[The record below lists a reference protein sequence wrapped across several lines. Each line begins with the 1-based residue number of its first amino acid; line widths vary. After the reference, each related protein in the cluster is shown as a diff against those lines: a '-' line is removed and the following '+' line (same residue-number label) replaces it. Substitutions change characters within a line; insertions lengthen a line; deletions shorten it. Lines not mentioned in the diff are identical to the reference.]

1 MTIQDQEITPVTS
14 TIVADADRLDF
25 FPTYFGKYFMA
36 GENLLYVHADRF
48 VAFLQRWTLT
58 KSSMW

>member
-1 MTIQDQEITPVTS
+1 MTIQDQESPPVTA

-36 GENLLYVHADRF
+36 GENLLYVHACCR
-48 VAFLQRWTLT
+48 
-58 KSSMW
+58 